1 MMPFIKQERRKI
13 IEESGLGLDGLGEV
27 QPGDRC
33 YVFYK
38 KFVDAWRAEPRWTTV
53 HSLYGDMA
61 TWFDTLDSADDAIA
75 YRLAWEVFFALHVL
89 PYEEQK
95 RKENGDI

>member
-1 MMPFIKQERRKI
+1 MPFIEHWRRDTIAKYGL
-13 IEESGLGLDGLGEV
+13 EGLGAV
-27 QPGDRC
+27 KPGDRC

-38 KFVDAWRAEPRWTTV
+38 KLVDAWHADPRWTTL
-53 HSLYGDMA
+53 HLLYGDMA
-61 TWFDTLDSADDAIA
+61 RWFEDFDNEDDRVA

-89 PYEEQK
+89 PYEEKK